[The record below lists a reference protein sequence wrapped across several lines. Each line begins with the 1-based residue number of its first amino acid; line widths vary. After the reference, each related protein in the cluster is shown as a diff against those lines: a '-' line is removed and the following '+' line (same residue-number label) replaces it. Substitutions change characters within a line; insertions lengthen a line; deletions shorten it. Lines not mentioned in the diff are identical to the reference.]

1 MSSPKKMSLE
11 HSSLFQLTATRLK
24 LTLRE
29 PEAIFWIFV
38 FPILLAIGLG
48 IAFRNRPADVLPVGA
63 TTAQLTQAL
72 AADTGLKATEMDE
85 SAGVHALAV
94 GTILLLA
101 EQRGDGVAYRYDNTN
116 PDARTARMI
125 ADRAIEV
132 AAGRKDVVTAENEL
146 VHETGSRYIDFVVP
160 GLLGMNLM
168 GSAMWGLGFSIVDGR
183 QKKLLKRMVASP
195 MPRWQ
200 FLAGYLLSRLV
211 MLAIEVV
218 FFLGI
223 CQARVWR
230 AVSRAVVAARAPLC
244 FGLACLFS
252 PRTAGGV
259 AGEDHGGGE
268 RVDEPCDVSHVDFVG
283 SVFLG
288 IAISGDDSAAGARA
302 AVDGG
307 DRCIAR
313 EHAARRSAKPLDGAG
328 GNYAGVVFGSVCG
341 VAEDFPLAVRE
352 TGTWD

>member
-1 MSSPKKMSLE
+1 MSRLE
-11 HSSLFQLTATRLK
+11 TSSLYQLTVTRLK

-63 TTAQLTQAL
+63 TTEQLTQAL
-72 AADTGLKATEMDE
+72 AADGGLKATQMDE
-85 SAGVHALAV
+85 NAGVHALAV

-101 EQRGDGVAYRYDNTN
+101 EQTGNGVAGDGVTGDEVVYRYDNTN

-132 AAGRKDVVTAENEL
+132 AAGRKDVVTATNDL
-146 VHETGSRYIDFVVP
+146 VREKGSRYIDFVVP

-200 FLAGYLLSRLV
+200 YLMGYLLSRLI
-211 MLAIEVV
+211 MLAVEVV
-218 FFLGI
+218 
-223 CQARVWR
+223 
-230 AVSRAVVAARAPLC
+230 
-244 FGLACLFS
+244 
-252 PRTAGGV
+252 
-259 AGEDHGGGE
+259 
-268 RVDEPCDVSHVDFVG
+268 
-283 SVFLG
+283 VFLG
-288 IAISGDDSAAGARA
+288 F
-302 AVDGG
+302 
-307 DRCIAR
+307 
-313 EHAARRSAKPLDGAG
+313 AKL
-328 GNYAGVVFGSVCG
+328 VFGVPFRGSLWQLGLLCLLVSLVFSALGLLTASRARTMEAVSGLMNLVMLPMWILSG
-341 VAEDFPLAVRE
+341 VFFSASRFPAIVQPLVRALPLTAAIDAIRGNMLQGVQLGQLTVQVGILLAWFAVPFAVSLRIFR
-352 TGTWD
+352 WK

>member
-1 MSSPKKMSLE
+1 MSFE
-11 HSSLFQLTATRLK
+11 TSSLYQLTVTRLK

-63 TTAQLTQAL
+63 TTEQLTQAL
-72 AADTGLKATEMDE
+72 AADSGLKATQMDE

-94 GTILLLA
+94 GTIVLLA
-101 EQRGDGVAYRYDNTN
+101 EQTGHGAAGDGVVYRYDNTN

-132 AAGRKDVVTAENEL
+132 AAGRKDVVTATNDL
-146 VHETGSRYIDFVVP
+146 VHEKGSRYIDFVVP

-200 FLAGYLLSRLV
+200 YLMGYLLSRLL
-211 MLAIEVV
+211 MLAVEVV
-218 FFLGI
+218 
-223 CQARVWR
+223 
-230 AVSRAVVAARAPLC
+230 
-244 FGLACLFS
+244 
-252 PRTAGGV
+252 
-259 AGEDHGGGE
+259 
-268 RVDEPCDVSHVDFVG
+268 
-283 SVFLG
+283 VFLG
-288 IAISGDDSAAGARA
+288 F
-302 AVDGG
+302 
-307 DRCIAR
+307 
-313 EHAARRSAKPLDGAG
+313 AKL
-328 GNYAGVVFGSVCG
+328 VFGVPFRGPLWQLGLLCLLVSMVFSALGLLTASRARTMEAVSGLMNLVMLPMWILSG
-341 VAEDFPLAVRE
+341 VFFSASRFPAIVQPLVRALPLTAAIDAIRGNMLQGVQLGQFTVQVGILLAWFAVPFVVALRIFR
-352 TGTWD
+352 WK

>member
-1 MSSPKKMSLE
+1 MNSPQKMRLE
-11 HSSLFQLTATRLK
+11 TSSLYQLTVTRLK

-63 TTAQLTQAL
+63 TTPQLTQAL
-72 AADTGLKATEMDE
+72 AADSGLKATQMDE

-94 GTILLLA
+94 GTIVLLA
-101 EQRGDGVAYRYDNTN
+101 EQTGPGVGGDGVVYRYDNTN

-132 AAGRKDVVTAENEL
+132 AAGRKDVLTATNEL
-146 VHETGSRYIDFVVP
+146 VHEKGSRYIDFVVP

-200 FLAGYLLSRLV
+200 YLMGYLLSRLV
-211 MLAIEVV
+211 MLAVEVV
-218 FFLGI
+218 
-223 CQARVWR
+223 
-230 AVSRAVVAARAPLC
+230 
-244 FGLACLFS
+244 
-252 PRTAGGV
+252 
-259 AGEDHGGGE
+259 
-268 RVDEPCDVSHVDFVG
+268 
-283 SVFLG
+283 VFLG
-288 IAISGDDSAAGARA
+288 F
-302 AVDGG
+302 
-307 DRCIAR
+307 
-313 EHAARRSAKPLDGAG
+313 AKL
-328 GNYAGVVFGSVCG
+328 VFGVPFRGPLWQLGLLCLLVSMVFSALGLLTASRARTMEAVSGLMNLVMLPMWILSG
-341 VAEDFPLAVRE
+341 VFFSASRFPAIVQPVVRALPLTAAIDAMRGNMLQGVQLGQLTMQVGILLAWFAVPFVVALRIFR
-352 TGTWD
+352 WK